1 MTTFPLVVI
10 VEEWWHG
17 YRGCFSGAN
26 RDQVQGVLEINDV
39 QGGTANEGDQMVA
52 VTVEP
57 GEDDEAEVEPLGS
70 RVKATIDF
78 DKRPNET
85 TSWKLGLVRA
95 QWGHIVGP
103 RGLGGG
109 VAPHSCGGGFDGE
122 GSFGIL

>member
-85 TSWKLGLVRA
+85 TS
-95 QWGHIVGP
+95 
-103 RGLGGG
+103 
-109 VAPHSCGGGFDGE
+109 
-122 GSFGIL
+122 